1 MIGVMGPKEDI
12 LGQDEIDALMR
23 GMNGGNVKSGD
34 DASVGRDAKLYD
46 FTNQERVVRGK
57 FPALDVIAERFA
69 RCFQRRLIDMVQTG
83 VEISSGEIK
92 VLKMNDYLR
101 NLSFPTSLNIIKIE
115 AFGGLGLFALNSK
128 LIFNA
133 IDLYYG
139 GNAQVHFKIE
149 GREYTP
155 VEIGFV
161 KSLVVE
167 CVECMEMAW
176 ESVFPI
182 KIEVMHSEMNP
193 KFASIVDPVEMVVIA
208 PVKVRFESQEGQ
220 LDVVLPLALL
230 EPLKDMLEE
239 GLRSSQGEAEKRW
252 NKTLR
257 EEARDI
263 QVNLR
268 SELTQINLSVEDVL
282 AMEIGDVIPFEMPDR
297 AVVLVEE
304 MAIGHARVGVY
315 EGKKAVEML
324 DFNKHP
330 AYVDREIPLEW

>member
-1 MIGVMGPKEDI
+1 MIGVMGAKEDI

-23 GMNGGNVKSGD
+23 GMGGVQVGED
-34 DASVGRDAKLYD
+34 DSVGRTDVVLYD

-69 RCFQRRLIDMVQTG
+69 RCFQRRLIDMVQVG

-92 VLKMNDYLR
+92 VLKMNEYLR

-115 AFGGLGLFALNSK
+115 VLGGLGLFAINSK

-139 GNAQVHFKIE
+139 GNGQVHFKIE

-155 VEIGFV
+155 VEVGFV
-161 KSLVVE
+161 KSLITE
-167 CVECMEMAW
+167 CIECMEFAW
-176 ESVFPI
+176 ESVLPI
-182 KIEVMHSEMNP
+182 KIEMMHTEMNP

-208 PVKVRFESQEGQ
+208 PVKVKFESQEGQ

-230 EPLKDMLEE
+230 EPIKDILEE

-257 EEARDI
+257 DEAKDI
-263 QVNLR
+263 LVNVR
-268 SELTQINLSVEDVL
+268 SELTQIHLSMEDVL
-282 AMEIGDVIPFEMPDR
+282 AMEVGDVIPFEMPDR
-297 AVVLVEE
+297 ALVTVED
-304 MAIGHARVGVY
+304 MAIGHGRIGVY
-315 EGKKAVEML
+315 EGKKAIEML

-330 AYVDREIPLEW
+330 AYTDRDVPLEW